1 MNLGFRGFDSK
12 TSLCNNIKSHY
23 SNEGVVCPPQLRIG
37 EFVVGAANN
46 IDHNPSST
54 TSIGP
59 FHGTCTSLFQNCAV
73 TLPNPRGQLL
83 WEMLQI
89 EKKVKE
95 ICALPSSF
103 TEVKPLLSPTDMT
116 APVSLSEDTQRNPM
130 LLPSVAREEKEW
142 LDHVSDHL
150 TQEINKRIVTVM
162 GCIPCFKM
170 SQIDAALHQLDVV
183 TFAR

>member
-1 MNLGFRGFDSK
+1 MKRERKLFDTIVRGEK
-12 TSLCNNIKSHY
+12 KQTSLLSE
-23 SNEGVVCPPQLRIG
+23 EGGP
-37 EFVVGAANN
+37 EFRDRGVQMNSGR
-46 IDHNPSST
+46 D
-54 TSIGP
+54 
-59 FHGTCTSLFQNCAV
+59 QNCAV

-89 EKKVKE
+89 RKQVKE
-95 ICALPSSF
+95 ICAFPSSF

-116 APVSLSEDTQRNPM
+116 APVSLSEDTQRNPR

-162 GCIPCFKM
+162 GCIP
-170 SQIDAALHQLDVV
+170 
-183 TFAR
+183 